1 MHGITIFTKINGH
14 LYLTTKSMVIDWMQF
29 KTTIEN
35 IENLLEYYR
44 FENRKDTLES
54 IIESV
59 IGLAKAI

>member
-1 MHGITIFTKINGH
+1 
-14 LYLTTKSMVIDWMQF
+14 MVIDWMQF

-59 IGLAKAI
+59 IGLAKVI